1 MESGKGGIGMA
12 DVIKSY
18 LISLSAST
26 DKASFDKF
34 TQAMTGAEKTVA
46 SSIGGILSKFL
57 AFEVAG
63 IAAFA
68 SVGFGIIGYLDKLAM
83 LDRKQ
88 QILAM
93 QNMMSVQQYRSVSM
107 ALDVMGTS
115 IENVMWGTTEMKEQF
130 KGLIEDQKQLAAMIG
145 PGYEDDMKR
154 IRGVIYEFQRL
165 ELKAKW
171 FGMEFA
177 HDLLG
182 KVGFGGGGLVLQLEK
197 LNDFVI
203 KNMPHWAD
211 VLSTDVIPYFNDLW
225 NLMKD
230 LGVVVKGFEVGFVHL
245 MGEMS
250 GNDALRNSK
259 GEFADLSKSIGIAAH
274 EFAVILEILPKI
286 ATILIPLMEESVD
299 ALTGVAEFM
308 SGHPFKAKE
317 DFDRARLTGDEAT
330 KQMKGL
336 KDWFA
341 SNPFAYNPSGSS
353 DLLSKISG
361 ESPDFIKLVHGVA
374 MAESRDRQYDSSGKV
389 ILGPPIAGTTDRAI
403 GRMQLMPSTA
413 RMLGVDPYDTG
424 QNLEGGE
431 RYLRQL
437 LQKHGGNI
445 HDTLAEYGGFRTS
458 SPDNYVRRVEQAG
471 GLTIGSITIN
481 SAPNLTPEQHKQVI
495 VSALDQ
501 HTQDVVRK
509 GAMLRERERQGLTI
523 QLNGAHQ

>member
-1 MESGKGGIGMA
+1 MESGKGGIEMA

-46 SSIGGILSKFL
+46 SSVGGILSKFL

-93 QNMMSVQQYRSVSM
+93 QNMMSVQQYRSLSM
-107 ALDVMGTS
+107 ALDTMGVS
-115 IENVMWGTTEMKEQF
+115 IEDVIWGTNEMKEQF
-130 KGLIEDQKQLAAMIG
+130 HGLIQDQKQLAAMVG
-145 PGYEDDMKR
+145 PNYEDSMKQ

-171 FGMEFA
+171 FGMKFA
-177 HDLLG
+177 EDLLG
-182 KVGFGGGGLVLQLEK
+182 KVGFGGGGIELQLER
-197 LNDFVI
+197 LNDFVM
-203 KNMPHWAD
+203 KNMPHWSD
-211 VLSTDVIPYFNDLW
+211 VLSTDVIPYFTDLW
-225 NLMKD
+225 NLMKE
-230 LGVVVKGFEVGFVHL
+230 LKLVAGEFEVGFVHL
-245 MGEMS
+245 MGAMS
-250 GNDALRNSK
+250 GDDALKNSK
-259 GEFADLSKSIGIAAH
+259 GSFEDLSKSIGMAAH
-274 EFAVILEILPKI
+274 EFGVILEILPKI

-299 ALTGVAEFM
+299 ALTGVSEFM

-317 DFDRARLTGDEAT
+317 DFDRARSHGDEVT
-330 KQMKGL
+330 KQMVGL

-341 SNPFAYNPSGSS
+341 SNPFSYAPSANS
-353 DLLSKISG
+353 DLLSQISG
-361 ESPDFIKLVHGVA
+361 SSPDFIKLVHGVA
-374 MAESRDRQYDSSGKV
+374 MAESGDRQYDSSGKV

-413 RMLGVDPYDTG
+413 KMLGVDPYDTG
-424 QNLEGGE
+424 QNIEGGE
-431 RYLRQL
+431 KYLLQL
-437 LQKHGGNI
+437 LQKHGGNVW
-445 HDTLAEYGGFRTS
+445 DTLAEYGGFRTS
-458 SPDNYVRRVEQAG
+458 SPSNYVHRVEQAG

-501 HTQDVVRK
+501 HTLDFLRK
-509 GAMLRERERQGLTI
+509 EAILRERERQGLTI